1 MSRFL
6 RIQNNTIHI
15 PSLANV
21 SIQTGCL
28 GVPMLA
34 LDFHG
39 QPRKTILYS
48 WKTYDECE
56 KDLIKIKASMLSVE
70 QALAGIPLT
79 ALVDKTVPN
88 ELKVQETVDIAIVS
102 PNP

>member
-21 SIQTGCL
+21 SIQTGCIC
-28 GVPMLA
+28 GPMLV

-39 QPRKTILYS
+39 HPRKTITYS
-48 WKTYDECE
+48 WKTYNECE
-56 KDLIKIKASMLSVE
+56 NDLILIKSSMLSIE
-70 QALAGIPLT
+70 HALSDIPLT
-79 ALVDKTVPN
+79 SSVIDKLVLSDAKTQDTGKN
-88 ELKVQETVDIAIVS
+88 AIAS
-102 PNP
+102 

>member
-70 QALAGIPLT
+70 QALTGIPLT
-79 ALVDKTVPN
+79 SHLDKPVPA
-88 ELKVQETVDIAIVS
+88 EVKVQEIVDIAIAS
-102 PNP
+102 QNT